1 MEMTDCTT
9 TSSSA
14 ANRGLTAEGLTAK
27 ANAEQ
32 LALVIADKMRAR
44 CKPMGLPKWRQ
55 WVSAELSRMSPLLR
69 SMVRAALEAKAR
81 GSR

>member
-1 MEMTDCTT
+1 MTASTT
-9 TSSSA
+9 TKSSA
-14 ANRGLTAEGLTAK
+14 AKKCLSAEGLIAK
-27 ANAEQ
+27 GRAEQ
-32 LALVIADKMRAR
+32 LALAIADKMRAR

>member
-1 MEMTDCTT
+1 MTANTTT
-9 TSSSA
+9 TSSA
-14 ANRGLTAEGLTAK
+14 VKRGLTAEGLTAK

-32 LALVIADKMRAR
+32 LALAIADKMRAR
-44 CKPMGLPKWRQ
+44 CKPMGLQPWRT
-55 WVSAELSRMSPLLR
+55 WVSRELDKMSPLLR

>member
-1 MEMTDCTT
+1 MT
-9 TSSSA
+9 SSA
-14 ANRGLTAEGLTAK
+14 ARRGLTADGLIAK

-32 LALVIADKMRAR
+32 LAGVIADKMRAR

-55 WVSAELSRMSPLLR
+55 WVSSELHKMPPLLR

>member
-1 MEMTDCTT
+1 MTG
-9 TSSSA
+9 SSA
-14 ANRGLTAEGLTAK
+14 ARRGLTADGLIAK

-32 LALVIADKMRAR
+32 LAGVIADKLRGRYQA
-44 CKPMGLPKWRQ
+44 MGRLKWQQ
-55 WVSAELSRMSPLLR
+55 WVSSELSRMQPLLR

>member
-1 MEMTDCTT
+1 MTC
-9 TSSSA
+9 SA
-14 ANRGLTAEGLTAK
+14 ARRGLTAEGLTAK

-32 LALVIADKMRAR
+32 LASAIADKMRAR

-55 WVSAELSRMSPLLR
+55 WVSSELSRMQPLLR

>member
-1 MEMTDCTT
+1 MT
-9 TSSSA
+9 SSA

-27 ANAEQ
+27 ANAEA

-44 CKPMGLPKWRQ
+44 CKPMGLSKWRQ

-81 GSR
+81 AGK